1 MGTIAIIALVG
12 CGLLWVA
19 AVVEFSRT
27 LSELTRCRSQAGR
40 LQSALAGDR

>member
-1 MGTIAIIALVG
+1 MGTIAIIAITT

-27 LSELTRCRSQAGR
+27 LAELTRCRDNA
-40 LQSALAGDR
+40 DRMLSSR